1 VIAAVGILSG
11 KQVPKEWILPQPVI
25 TKDTLPQYITPGMP
39 PLFYSTCGRQK
50 MPGFPQA
57 WGGK

>member
-1 VIAAVGILSG
+1 VDILSG

-25 TKDTLPQYITPGMP
+25 TDDNLAQYVAPNMP
-39 PLFYSTCGRQK
+39 PLFYPTCGCQK
-50 MPGFPQA
+50 MPGYPQA